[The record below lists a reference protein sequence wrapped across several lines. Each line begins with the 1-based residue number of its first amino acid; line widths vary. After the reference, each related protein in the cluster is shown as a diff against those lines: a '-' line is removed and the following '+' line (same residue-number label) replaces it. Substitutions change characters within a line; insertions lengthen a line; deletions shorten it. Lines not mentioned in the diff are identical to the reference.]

1 MLNLMTV
8 RNMAIAAGALALILT
23 GAWINGLRWESRYNA
38 YVAKIEKAQ
47 AKAELQARAEEQ
59 RRQTAI
65 EGIRRDAKEKIDLA
79 AVDAAAADAH
89 ARGLQQL
96 ADKLARR
103 PASCPGAA
111 TGSETADPTRL
122 LLADL
127 FRRADEI
134 AGDLAAY
141 ADGARI
147 AGEACERAADSV
159 KGEG

>member
-1 MLNLMTV
+1 MPNLMNV
-8 RNMAIAAGALALILT
+8 RNVALAAAGLALILT

-38 YVAKIEKAQ
+38 YVAKVEKAQ

-65 EGIRRDAKEKIDLA
+65 EGIRRDAKDKIDQA
-79 AVDAAAADAH
+79 AADAAAADAH
-89 ARGLQQL
+89 AVGLQQL

-103 PASCPGAA
+103 PASCPGTAA
-111 TGSETADPTRL
+111 GSETADPTRL

-147 AGEACERAADSV
+147 AGEVCV
-159 KGEG
+159 KGYGVLSP